1 MTAPG
6 LLTISVVLGCAMLG
20 GRLARLARQP
30 AVIGEMLLV
39 IALGPA
45 LLGWLAPGVEAY
57 LFPQAVRPVLGVL
70 AQLGVAVFMFLVG
83 LEAQLE
89 RGRGRGTAGV
99 TALSLTLPLV
109 LGMLAALAL
118 QDQRG
123 AAPLWAFVLF
133 VGGSLA
139 VTAVPVL
146 ALILRDQGLAETPL
160 ASTAL
165 AAAAASDVLAW
176 VLLAVVA
183 VGTGGPQTPV
193 AAQAAAVAALFA
205 GMALARLL
213 LRRFERHGLL
223 DRLHPTTLIGGALV
237 AVTASA
243 VASDAAGLH
252 TVVGPL
258 LLGGVM
264 PRSARLGEVLE
275 RTLGHVARA
284 ALLPFFFVT
293 AGLALDLSSLASPWV
308 TALLLAA
315 AVLGKLGGALG
326 GARLVGLGWPEAWRL
341 GVLLNTRGLT
351 ELVFLAAGL
360 QLSVIKAPLYTSLV
374 VVALITTAATGPL
387 LGLGQDGLKLPR
399 FRRIPL
405 S

>member
-1 MTAPG
+1 MTAPS
-6 LLTISVVLGCAMLG
+6 LLTVAVVLGCAMLG

-30 AVIGEMLLV
+30 AVIGEMLLA

-45 LLGWLAPGVEAY
+45 LLGWLAPGAEAY

-70 AQLGVAVFMFLVG
+70 AQLGVAMFMFLVG
-83 LEAQLE
+83 LEAQLG

-99 TALSLTLPLV
+99 AALSLTLPLV

-146 ALILRDQGLAETPL
+146 ALILRDQGLAGTPL

-176 VLLAVVA
+176 ILLAVVA

-193 AAQAAAVAALFA
+193 AARAAAVAALFA

-213 LRRFERHGLL
+213 LRRFEHNGLL

-243 VASDAAGLH
+243 AASDAAGLH

-258 LLGGVM
+258 LLGAAV

-293 AGLALDLSSLASPWV
+293 AGLALDVSSLASPWV

-326 GARLVGLGWPEAWRL
+326 GARLVGSGWPEAWRL

-360 QLSVIKAPLYTSLV
+360 QLGVIKAPLYTSLV

-399 FRRIPL
+399 FRRVPL

>member
-1 MTAPG
+1 MTAPS
-6 LLTISVVLGCAMLG
+6 LLTVAVVLGCAMLG

-30 AVIGEMLLV
+30 AVIGEMLLA

-45 LLGWLAPGVEAY
+45 LLGRLAPGAEAY
-57 LFPQAVRPVLGVL
+57 LFPQAVKPVLDVL

-83 LEAQLE
+83 LELHFA
-89 RGRGRGTAGV
+89 RGRGQGVMGV
-99 TALSLTLPLV
+99 TALSLALPLV

-123 AAPLWAFVLF
+123 AVPLWSFVLF

-139 VTAVPVL
+139 VTAMPVL

-160 ASTAL
+160 ANTAL

-176 VLLAVVA
+176 VLLAVVSL
-183 VGTGGPQTPV
+183 GTGGPQTPV
-193 AAQAAAVAALFA
+193 AVQAAAMVALFA
-205 GMALARLL
+205 GMALVRLL

-223 DRLHPTTLIGGALV
+223 GQLHPTTLIGCAL
-237 AVTASA
+237 AAITASA
-243 VASDAAGLH
+243 VASNAAGLH

-258 LLGGVM
+258 LLGVVV
-264 PRSARLGEVLE
+264 PRGARLGEVLE

-293 AGLALDLSSLASPWV
+293 AGLALDVSSLASPWV
-308 TALLLAA
+308 TALLLAV

-326 GARLVGLGWPEAWRL
+326 GARLTGLGWPEAWRL

-360 QLSVIKAPLYTSLV
+360 QLGVIKAPLYTSLV
-374 VVALITTAATGPL
+374 AVALITTVATGPL
-387 LGLGQDGLKLPR
+387 LELGQGDLKPSR
-399 FRRIPL
+399 FRKA
-405 S
+405 